1 MEQHN
6 IVRRFGDGY
15 LILDDGIGFSIKI
28 ARLLSPLDSLMQ
40 LANAFAIFIIAAQRC
55 VICGNAFKR
64 VTGFQQIKLGFRVVG
79 Q

>member
-40 LANAFAIFIIAAQRC
+40 LANAFTIFIIAAQRC
-55 VICGNAFKR
+55 VYAAMPSSA
-64 VTGFQQIKLGFRVVG
+64 
-79 Q
+79 